1 MLHLYMRFK
10 FVNNL
15 GVELMLKSNV
25 TPAFRYTLSMHQ
37 VSIETRQTLLERD
50 GFVLCQ
56 FVGTCNQ
63 L

>member
-1 MLHLYMRFK
+1 M
-10 FVNNL
+10 NNL